1 MGQGRT
7 PARRVA
13 AVVSLILLAGFAVSG
28 CAYRDMDPP
37 RAAAPKPAAQ
47 KSKGLA
53 RRLLALLP
61 GMNRDEPSTA
71 AVKSVPTEKPD
82 PNGRGSDVRTR
93 LVAVVS
99 REWRFFGGAQWRYRL
114 PSLGRAHLEYE
125 PGYRE
130 RVQYYWKTALHRNVR
145 DTRRIGW
152 SGAFISYVMKDA
164 GARKRF
170 PYSGTHTTYIARA
183 IENRK
188 KGLLNAPIV
197 GYRLNEYAP
206 RPGDMVC
213 NSLTSGIDYDHINR
227 RYAAHCDVVVKRGF
241 RHVEVIGG
249 NLTNSV
255 RKRTLL
261 TDENGYVYAHQPRR
275 IDPYVKRWFVIIKVN
290 M

>member
-1 MGQGRT
+1 
-7 PARRVA
+7 
-13 AVVSLILLAGFAVSG
+13 
-28 CAYRDMDPP
+28 
-37 RAAAPKPAAQ
+37 
-47 KSKGLA
+47 
-53 RRLLALLP
+53 
-61 GMNRDEPSTA
+61 
-71 AVKSVPTEKPD
+71 
-82 PNGRGSDVRTR
+82 
-93 LVAVVS
+93 
-99 REWRFFGGAQWRYRL
+99 
-114 PSLGRAHLEYE
+114 
-125 PGYRE
+125 
-130 RVQYYWKTALHRNVR
+130 VR

-164 GARKRF
+164 GARRRF

-183 IENRK
+183 IANRK

-197 GYRLNEYAP
+197 GYRPSEYAP

-213 NSLTSGIDYDHINR
+213 DSLTSGIDYDHINR

-261 TDENGYVYAHQPRR
+261 TDENGHVYAHQPRR